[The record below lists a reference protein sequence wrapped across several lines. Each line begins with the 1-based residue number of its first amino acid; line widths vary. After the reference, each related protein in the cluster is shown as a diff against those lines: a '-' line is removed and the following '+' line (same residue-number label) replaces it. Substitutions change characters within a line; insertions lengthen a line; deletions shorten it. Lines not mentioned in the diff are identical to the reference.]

1 MGYYSY
7 PRNYSGE
14 LVMDRFDL
22 EQQIMKCW
30 NVTDDINTLYE
41 GVMDSSP
48 ELTTD
53 EIANA
58 LLGMHQLY
66 ELKFNKLFATFEQLV
81 QERKIT

>member
-1 MGYYSY
+1 
-7 PRNYSGE
+7 
-14 LVMDRFDL
+14 MDRFDL

-48 ELTTD
+48 EMTTD

-58 LLGMHQLY
+58 LLGMHQIY
-66 ELKFNKLFATFEQLV
+66 ELKFNKLFATFEQLIK
-81 QERKIT
+81 ERKIT

>member
-1 MGYYSY
+1 
-7 PRNYSGE
+7 
-14 LVMDRFDL
+14 MDRFDL